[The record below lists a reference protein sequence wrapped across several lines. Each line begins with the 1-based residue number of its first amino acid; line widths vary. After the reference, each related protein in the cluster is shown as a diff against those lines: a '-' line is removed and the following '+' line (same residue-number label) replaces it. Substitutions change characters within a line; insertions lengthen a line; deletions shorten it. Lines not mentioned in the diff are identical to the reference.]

1 MAAIQQLDNF
11 YLSETDLAQSPS
23 REDGVDA
30 ETEKRL
36 RFYGCQRIQRAVVLL
51 GVPQV
56 VAATA
61 QTLLH
66 RFYCKRSLRNWH
78 IRVRFEFRGTS
89 QALIVLAQGCNSSP
103 YFAFLRRVML
113 LHASSRPEHASCV
126 PVA

>member
-1 MAAIQQLDNF
+1 MAKGNDILVQLDNF
-11 YLSETDLAQSPS
+11 YLSETDLLDTPS
-23 REDGVDA
+23 RKDGVDA

-66 RFYCKRSLRNWH
+66 RFYCKKSLRQWH
-78 IRVRFEFRGTS
+78 IRVRTLPLSEGSLCSIFWFFFLPTT
-89 QALIVLAQGCNSSP
+89 VLALS
-103 YFAFLRRVML
+103 
-113 LHASSRPEHASCV
+113 
-126 PVA
+126 

>member
-1 MAAIQQLDNF
+1 MSAILQQLDNF
-11 YLSETDLAQSPS
+11 YLTDEQLENSPS

-30 ETEKRL
+30 ETERRL

-66 RFYCKRSLRNWH
+66 RFYCKRSLRSWH
-78 IRVRFEFRGTS
+78 IRVRVHILPCE
-89 QALIVLAQGCNSSP
+89 
-103 YFAFLRRVML
+103 
-113 LHASSRPEHASCV
+113 
-126 PVA
+126 PVCSIF